1 MPSLCRTSSE
11 FTRVANY
18 CKSLFLSG
26 SLELRARF
34 VLVSVWLLNCV
45 LNYYTNGLFR
55 APGSVPA
62 SCLPSSL
69 SDSLTPRFP
78 DSPVI
83 ISQESH
89 KHVKHLVQ
97 CHTAGTW
104 RMETPTD
111 FKPPAPS
118 ALSQS
123 LLDSVVS
130 VGESVG
136 TRGGKVGSLDTGTLS
151 PKHCELVVG

>member
-1 MPSLCRTSSE
+1 
-11 FTRVANY
+11 
-18 CKSLFLSG
+18 
-26 SLELRARF
+26 
-34 VLVSVWLLNCV
+34 
-45 LNYYTNGLFR
+45 
-55 APGSVPA
+55 
-62 SCLPSSL
+62 
-69 SDSLTPRFP
+69 
-78 DSPVI
+78 
-83 ISQESH
+83 
-89 KHVKHLVQ
+89 
-97 CHTAGTW
+97 
-104 RMETPTD
+104 METPTD